1 MEKSSKHNKI
11 LDALQELL
19 EDQEIQ
25 KISMN
30 DIANRAGIGKSS
42 IYYYFPSKDAIIDS
56 LIERDYKK
64 SLETATSL
72 AKEIEMSP
80 FTRMSMIF
88 QACRKSSTE
97 FLSQNKTKIIGKN
110 LSKSPQDQALIHQK
124 YLKYIIT
131 ELKPVLTEIMKQGIA
146 NGEMEFDYPEQLAEI
161 CLIVL
166 SVKLNNTLLPSTPFE
181 IEQMI
186 RAWIKLFQKGTNA
199 PVGCLDYMIN
209 IYLET

>member
-97 FLSQNKTKIIGKN
+97 FLNQNKTKIIGKN

-131 ELKPVLTEIMKQGIA
+131 ELKPVLTEIMKQGIE
-146 NGEMEFDYPEQLAEI
+146 NGEIEFDYPEQLAEL
-161 CLIVL
+161 CLIIL
-166 SVKLNNTLLPSTPFE
+166 AVKLNNVLIPSTPFE

-186 RAWIKLFQKGTNA
+186 RALIKLLEKGTNT
-199 PVGCLDYMIN
+199 PVGSLDYMID
-209 IYLET
+209 IYSET